1 MNNEQLVADYAATRS
16 PVSLDQI
23 VRDNQRLLHHVL
35 KRFATADEPY
45 EDLLQVANLG
55 LIKAV
60 QRFDP
65 GKGVRFSTYAVP
77 VVEGEVRHHLRD
89 SLLLRQ
95 PRWVKKIYHEIE
107 EAVGALSKK
116 LGRPPHLSEIA
127 AALNISEAGILE
139 VAQRLRAHR
148 PAGAARKLRR
158 RRRRPPGR
166 LRRGPLAAPYVVLAA
181 DRGPHRPLRCA
192 RPAHRLSAQADL
204 PALLSRVH
212 PARGG
217 GRSRPYAEEGVA
229 RVDQGPGAAQ
239 AGHDAPRLLGTA
251 AIAAS
256 VRRAVAPIARRE
268 LGAPAPSRPQRDRPE
283 ESLQRRGPSADKANA
298 SAARRKKSV

>member
-1 MNNEQLVADYAATRS
+1 VKNEELVADYAVTRS

-95 PRWVKKIYHEIE
+95 PRWVKKIYREIE
-107 EAVGALSKK
+107 DAVGVLTKK

-127 AALNISEAGILE
+127 AAINISEAGILE
-139 VAQRLRAHR
+139 VLNVYARIDLQGLPESYADGADGHIADAGEVHSLHLTSFSLPIEDRIALYDALDRLTAFQ
-148 PAGAARKLRR
+148 RKLIYLLFFREFTQHEVAAALGLTQKKVSRESIKALARLKQVMTRR
-158 RRRRPPGR
+158 
-166 LRRGPLAAPYVVLAA
+166 VF
-181 DRGPHRPLRCA
+181 
-192 RPAHRLSAQADL
+192 
-204 PALLSRVH
+204 
-212 PARGG
+212 
-217 GRSRPYAEEGVA
+217 
-229 RVDQGPGAAQ
+229 
-239 AGHDAPRLLGTA
+239 
-251 AIAAS
+251 
-256 VRRAVAPIARRE
+256 
-268 LGAPAPSRPQRDRPE
+268 
-283 ESLQRRGPSADKANA
+283 
-298 SAARRKKSV
+298 

>member
-1 MNNEQLVADYAATRS
+1 MSNEQLVAEYAVTRS

-65 GKGVRFSTYAVP
+65 DKGVRFSTYAVP

-107 EAVGALSKK
+107 DAVGVLTKR

-127 AALNISEAGILE
+127 AELNITTLAEGVETVDQLKMLRERGIQELQGFLFSRP
-139 VAQRLRAHR
+139 VPLDAANRLIKNIA
-148 PAGAARKLRR
+148 LRS
-158 RRRRPPGR
+158 
-166 LRRGPLAAPYVVLAA
+166 RGPTPAP
-181 DRGPHRPLRCA
+181 GQP
-192 RPAHRLSAQADL
+192 SMT
-204 PALLSRVH
+204 
-212 PARGG
+212 
-217 GRSRPYAEEGVA
+217 PYSE
-229 RVDQGPGAAQ
+229 
-239 AGHDAPRLLGTA
+239 HLG
-251 AIAAS
+251 
-256 VRRAVAPIARRE
+256 RRATDATD
-268 LGAPAPSRPQRDRPE
+268 G
-283 ESLQRRGPSADKANA
+283 
-298 SAARRKKSV
+298 